1 MSVLSQPTP
10 QISVGPPPTLTYQVS
25 VTNGQAYTLTVFQTL
40 NGTNTV
46 VVSPTS
52 YTGTGSLQTYTFTSP
67 VTSYAYFTRVL
78 IGVTTTDSTSVLY
91 YSPYQGPQGVQGNP
105 GTVGGQGPI
114 GPVGPQGPQ
123 GLQGVVSVTNYVT
136 CNSLITSGT
145 SSGTVNAHSTA
156 VLTPAGALSG
166 ITTIS
171 LPSVAAAAA
180 VSTIYKAVSSPDN
193 TITSWGDGSGWRFNF
208 LGNAARTSNVLTLVD
223 NGNVGINCNAPAYT
237 LDVGGQTRISGGNTS
252 TNTPSMILVG
262 GGNAVGHGAM
272 IALGNPSMSVSN
284 DFVQLSS
291 KLFGSSGN
299 IAQGWFSI
307 STRSA
312 TNSSDG
318 NAYVE
323 RITVSN
329 IGLTTATAVGI
340 AQTTPAYTLDVG
352 GSINSTGS
360 IYVRG
365 TNYLITYGGTSG
377 YTYMNTDTNGYGYM
391 RAAGSYLFMG
401 AGGTSTLAVTNNAM
415 SINTGAG
422 PNYTLD
428 VGGTT
433 RLTTAS
439 SLASTAPDGGANHGL
454 MLVSTKAP
462 DSGKTAYSM
471 ALGVDSGTGYGYIN
485 AAGNTA
491 LQPILLQSRGG
502 GVGIGLTTAPAYTL
516 DVNGTTRLGS
526 PVNGALSTGFYHN
539 PLGSIAFALTGQ
551 TTACNAGGGVFG
563 VYSTDATGS
572 NVGGSIAL
580 GGRSYDFGG
589 GANYQTYAKIWG
601 VSTDGGYHG
610 AFVVSTQNDGA
621 LYERMRI
628 DNGGNVG
635 IGTVNPEYKLH
646 VAGNARL
653 ANFVFND
660 NRLSLSYWDTDT
672 GFDWIS
678 DGVFRI
684 MNNESETLRISSG
697 GIDMYNHDISGAKII
712 YATTFCNAAQTIY
725 TSGNDLFMTS
735 GFMYVQSNWQIQ
747 PTNNAGT
754 RVYGISFSN
763 GNVGI
768 GNGAPGTKLDV
779 VGSVRW
785 AQGSGDTYQ
794 IFSTSNGN
802 YNFGAQN
809 TYDPAAYGIIQV
821 THTLANNGGVGAA
834 DGQWAYTMVQSG
846 TRVNGVGM
854 MPSLGKIVI
863 GAGASVLEGSS
874 NGITVDVTNKRLG
887 IACNAPAYS
896 LDVIGTINATG
907 DVIAYS
913 DARAKTNVATISNAL
928 SKVNAMRGVT
938 YAMKTEPD
946 VQKIGVIA
954 QEVEQIIPELVS
966 TDSTPEQKKSVAY
979 GNITAVL
986 IEAIKELTKRL
997 ETLERR

>member
-1 MSVLSQPTP
+1 
-10 QISVGPPPTLTYQVS
+10 
-25 VTNGQAYTLTVFQTL
+25 
-40 NGTNTV
+40 
-46 VVSPTS
+46 
-52 YTGTGSLQTYTFTSP
+52 
-67 VTSYAYFTRVL
+67 
-78 IGVTTTDSTSVLY
+78 
-91 YSPYQGPQGVQGNP
+91 
-105 GTVGGQGPI
+105 
-114 GPVGPQGPQ
+114 
-123 GLQGVVSVTNYVT
+123 
-136 CNSLITSGT
+136 
-145 SSGTVNAHSTA
+145 

-237 LDVGGQTRISGGNTS
+237 LDVNGNTKTSNMYVYGNPANAGVARIILGPNPAAGNLDYCSMIESSNSNAGNYQSWLKFYTHDGASSGGDPTLRMSIDNIGRVGIGQANPGYTLDVGGNSRILCNANTS
-252 TNTPSMILVG
+252 TSSFGTTNETLSLMSPCNGYTGGVASIYFGNATANYPLARIYAQDSST
-262 GGNAVGHGAM
+262 GGNYRSRLVFQTNADSSSLAERMRIEAG
-272 IALGNPSMSVSN
+272 GN
-284 DFVQLSS
+284 
-291 KLFGSSGN
+291 
-299 IAQGWFSI
+299 
-307 STRSA
+307 
-312 TNSSDG
+312 
-318 NAYVE
+318 
-323 RITVSN
+323 
-329 IGLTTATAVGI
+329 VGI
-340 AQTTPAYTLDVG
+340 NCNAPAYTLDVK
-352 GSINSTGS
+352 GSINTASQFIANADATNTNPLSLANNAASGSLLQILQTGTTGGWLNNCVAGDTS
-360 IYVRG
+360 IRSFG
-365 TNYLITYGGTSG
+365 KLLL
-377 YTYMNTDTNGYGYM
+377 
-391 RAAGSYLFMG
+391 AAGSTS
-401 AGGTSTLAVTNNAM
+401 GTGILNA
-415 SINTGAG
+415 SIILGNS
-422 PNYTLD
+422 NYCVGIGSNVNPSSTLD
-428 VGGTT
+428 VVGTT

-516 DVNGTTRLGS
+516 DVGGITNVGPASGGTIYVGTSNGLVVQGASNGHGYIRADTSTTSSDKILYLG
-526 PVNGALSTGFYHN
+526 
-539 PLGSIAFALTGQ
+539 TGQ
-551 TTACNAGGGVFG
+551 SNNVEINRTNVVFNVSNVVQ
-563 VYSTDATGS
+563 VYGNLATSGTSYLNDISNTNVYATGGLFS
-572 NVGGSIAL
+572 GTIAGRLVMVG
-580 GGRSYDFGG
+580 
-589 GANYQTYAKIWG
+589 T
-601 VSTDGGYHG
+601 
-610 AFVVSTQNDGA
+610 
-621 LYERMRI
+621 
-628 DNGGNVG
+628 
-635 IGTVNPEYKLH
+635 
-646 VAGNARL
+646 GNACYIEAGL
-653 ANFVFND
+653 N
-660 NRLSLSYWDTDT
+660 SDT
-672 GFDWIS
+672 GSAAPLYF
-678 DGVFRI
+678 
-684 MNNESETLRISSG
+684 T
-697 GIDMYNHDISGAKII
+697 DMYNAHQWMCIGS
-712 YATTFCNAAQTIY
+712 T
-725 TSGNDLFMTS
+725 GNIGM
-735 GFMYVQSNWQIQ
+735 G
-747 PTNNAGT
+747 TN
-754 RVYGISFSN
+754 S
-763 GNVGI
+763 
-768 GNGAPGTKLDV
+768 PGTKLDV
-779 VGSVRW
+779 SGSVRW
-785 AQGSGDTYQ
+785 AQGSGDTSQ

-802 YNFGAQN
+802 FNFGAQN
-809 TYDPAAYGIIQV
+809 AYDPTVYGIVQI
-821 THTLANNGGVGAA
+821 THQLSNKGGVGAA

-846 TRVNGVGM
+846 TRVNGIGM

-863 GAGASVLEGSS
+863 GSGSSVLEGSS

>member
-67 VTSYAYFTRVL
+67 VTSYSYYTSVL
-78 IGVTTTDSTSVLY
+78 IGVTTTNSPSVLY

-180 VSTIYKAVSSPDN
+180 VSTIYKAASSPDN

-237 LDVGGQTRISGGNTS
+237 LDVAGNSRILCNANTS
-252 TNTPSMILVG
+252 TSSFGTTNETLSLMSPCNGYTGGVASIYFGNATANYPLARIYAQDASTGGNYRSRLVFQTNADSSYMAERMRIEAGGNVGINCTPSYQLDVKGSINAFASGSAFSTSILLTATGATANPATSRTLLGSIQMG
-262 GGNAVGHGAM
+262 GQGYGPWLNAYQKNTSYADGV
-272 IALGNPSMSVSN
+272 
-284 DFVQLSS
+284 D
-291 KLFGSSGN
+291 
-299 IAQGWFSI
+299 FSI
-307 STRSA
+307 CTNAAGNTQTITERLTVLGGANAGGATR
-312 TNSSDG
+312 
-318 NAYVE
+318 
-323 RITVSN
+323 
-329 IGLTTATAVGI
+329 VGI
-340 AQTTPAYTLDVG
+340 GCNAPSYTLDVTGTINTASQFVANVDATNTNPLSLANNAASGSLLQILQTGTAG
-352 GSINSTGS
+352 GWLNNCVAGDTSIRSFGK
-360 IYVRG
+360 
-365 TNYLITYGGTSG
+365 LLL
-377 YTYMNTDTNGYGYM
+377 
-391 RAAGSYLFMG
+391 AAGSTS
-401 AGGTSTLAVTNNAM
+401 GTGILNA
-415 SINTGAG
+415 SIILGNS
-422 PNYTLD
+422 NYCVGIGSNVNPSSTLD
-428 VGGTT
+428 VVGTT

-502 GVGIGLTTAPAYTL
+502 GVGIGLTTAPNYSL
-516 DVNGTTRLGS
+516 DVYGGSANFSFNGTYGTVFVGSSDGLLIQGYSYGSSYIRADCNAANGISTNALFLGTGGCNVVDITRTDVQCHPTNAFYVRNDKGNGNFVVEGYSYLAQTLISAPGAWSGREANPQPGQLQIYSTSGSARMILGAWYTGGS
-526 PVNGALSTGFYHN
+526 GAVCTIQSSDYYSSADHGILLTLN
-539 PLGSIAFALTGQ
+539 PL
-551 TTACNAGGGVFG
+551 
-563 VYSTDATGS
+563 
-572 NVGGSIAL
+572 
-580 GGRSYDFGG
+580 
-589 GANYQTYAKIWG
+589 
-601 VSTDGGYHG
+601 
-610 AFVVSTQNDGA
+610 
-621 LYERMRI
+621 
-628 DNGGNVG
+628 GGNVG
-635 IGTVNPEYKLH
+635 INTTSASYALTVN
-646 VAGNARL
+646 G
-653 ANFVFND
+653 
-660 NRLSLSYWDTDT
+660 S
-672 GFDWIS
+672 
-678 DGVFRI
+678 
-684 MNNESETLRISSG
+684 
-697 GIDMYNHDISGAKII
+697 I
-712 YATTFCNAAQTIY
+712 YA
-725 TSGNDLFMTS
+725 S
-735 GFMYVQSNWQIQ
+735 
-747 PTNNAGT
+747 
-754 RVYGISFSN
+754 
-763 GNVGI
+763 
-768 GNGAPGTKLDV
+768 
-779 VGSVRW
+779 
-785 AQGSGDTYQ
+785 
-794 IFSTSNGN
+794 
-802 YNFGAQN
+802 
-809 TYDPAAYGIIQV
+809 
-821 THTLANNGGVGAA
+821 
-834 DGQWAYTMVQSG
+834 
-846 TRVNGVGM
+846 
-854 MPSLGKIVI
+854 
-863 GAGASVLEGSS
+863 
-874 NGITVDVTNKRLG
+874 
-887 IACNAPAYS
+887 
-896 LDVIGTINATG
+896 G